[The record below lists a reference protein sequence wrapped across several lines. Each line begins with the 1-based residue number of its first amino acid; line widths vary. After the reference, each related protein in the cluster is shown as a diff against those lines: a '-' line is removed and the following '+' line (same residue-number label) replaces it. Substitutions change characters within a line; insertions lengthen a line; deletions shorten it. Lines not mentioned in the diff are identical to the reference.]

1 MINIELIKKTE
12 DYKILLVNGR
22 TIKVVGSSL
31 SAANRAEL
39 NDVEQKATTWF
50 IKSSLK
56 IKSSIY
62 K

>member
-39 NDVEQKATTWF
+39 NDVEQKATNWF